1 MSQANPIDFEDR
13 VLSMYSDI
21 LFNGT
26 FKEDR
31 TNTGTMSVFGR
42 MIEVDI
48 SGNRLA
54 LLTTKELYYD
64 TFIKENCWFLS
75 GSTNV
80 DFLKQHGVS
89 IWDDWV
95 IPGTAV
101 FVECENPT
109 GQDMLTHLRC
119 HFPAQYAKWKPYKTE
134 RKIGQAKRDEVK
146 AFYEH
151 INQPTA
157 KLKLSSGSIGDGAYG
172 SAWRNWDDT
181 RVVGEHELKSYVA
194 RGFSIVGKIEEI
206 NKHVVRRTVDQFAEA
221 IKLLKNSPD
230 SRRIIVSAWNA
241 ARIDEAVLP
250 PCHSFFQFWT
260 RVMTTEQ
267 RFEHA
272 RQHMDLS
279 CLTIEDLETNN
290 VPKRALSLMLYA
302 RSQDTPVGSPFNIG
316 QYSFIAHLVAKLTG
330 MTAERFVW
338 VGGDCHIYADQ
349 IELVKEQLTRTS
361 YEKTAKLI
369 IDDSVTGIDNL
380 SPDQFKVVGYDKFHP
395 KINYPVAV

>member
-1 MSQANPIDFEDR
+1 MNHPDFEDQ
-13 VLSMYSDI
+13 LLGLYSNI
-21 LFNGT
+21 LNNGT
-26 FKEDR
+26 IKSDR
-31 TNTGTMSVFGR
+31 TNTGTVSLFGN
-42 MIEVDI
+42 MIDADI

-54 LLTTKELYYD
+54 LLTTKEIFYD

-95 IPGTAV
+95 IPSTAR
-101 FVECENPT
+101 FEECENPT

-119 HFPAQYAKWKPYKTE
+119 YFPEQYAKWKPYKTE
-134 RKIGQAKRDEVK
+134 RRIGQAKRDEVK

-151 INQPTA
+151 INQPIA
-157 KLKLSSGSIGDGAYG
+157 KLKLVAGSIGDGAYG

-181 RVVGEHELKSYVA
+181 RVVEQKDMASLVK
-194 RGFSIVGKIEEI
+194 RGFNIVGKIE
-206 NKHVVRRTVDQFAEA
+206 NTDNYVMRRTVDQFAEA
-221 IKLLKNSPD
+221 IKLLKTSPD

-260 RVMTTEQ
+260 REMMPME
-267 RFEHA
+267 RFIHA
-272 RQHMDLS
+272 RVVMNKE
-279 CLTIEDLETNN
+279 CGTVEELEVNN
-290 VPKRALSLMLYA
+290 VPRRALSLLLLA
-302 RSQDTPVGSPFNIG
+302 RSQDTAVGSPFNIG
-316 QYSFIAHLVAKLTG
+316 QYSFLAHLVAKLVG
-330 MTAERFVW
+330 MTAERLVW

-349 IELVKEQLTRTS
+349 IELVKEQLTRST

-369 IDDSVTGIDNL
+369 IDDSVTSIDNL
-380 SPDQFKVVGYDKFHP
+380 SPDQFKVVDYDNFHP
-395 KINYPVAV
+395 RINYPVAV